1 MGAGAQY
8 VHWMMHKCIMVKVGG
23 KRNTHKVLKSRWIFL
38 KQGGI
43 FKSRGIMIF
52 AKQVEIYW
60 NRENRGEIRNL
71 WSMTKK
77 KKGHREIF
85 REKVKFWKFS
95 IESENFSKIGGNLK
109 QRGNA
114 SWPQGGWAP
123 LVTASVAW
131 VSVDS
136 IRCGCKYNYYGCQG
150 RLGLYGHHVRV

>member
-1 MGAGAQY
+1 MYMYVCAWMDECRGVQY
-8 VHWMMHKCIMVKVGG
+8 VYWVMHECIMVKVGG

-95 IESENFSKIGGNLK
+95 IESENFSKIGGKIWN
-109 QRGNA
+109 RGKCIMP
-114 SWPQGGWAP
+114 WPQAGWTP
-123 LVTASVAW
+123 RGWMHRPMHLYVFMSVW
-131 VSVDS
+131 MT
-136 IRCGCKYNYYGCQG
+136 
-150 RLGLYGHHVRV
+150 